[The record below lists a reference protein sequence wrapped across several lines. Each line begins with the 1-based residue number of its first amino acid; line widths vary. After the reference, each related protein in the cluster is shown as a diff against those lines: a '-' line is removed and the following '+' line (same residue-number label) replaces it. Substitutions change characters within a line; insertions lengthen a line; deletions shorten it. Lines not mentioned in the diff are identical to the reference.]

1 MGYRVWQ
8 QKAQDAQAEQEL
20 AAAGCGRLLSRV
32 LVSRGCR
39 TPEQA
44 RALLDE
50 TAPPVSYTHLDVYK
64 RQPAL
69 SSMPT

>member
-8 QKAQDAQAEQEL
+8 QKEQDAQAEQEL

-50 TAPPVSYTHLDVYK
+50 TAPLSDPYLIKDMDLEIIDV
-64 RQPAL
+64 RTA
-69 SSMPT
+69 